1 MSKSS
6 SKRPANQQRRQ
17 QPQQPEEGDDQYDE
31 YVYYPYYPKTASGG
45 GYEYIPEEGEYDQP
59 AGERYY
65 EETRDSAPIQRT

>member
-6 SKRPANQQRRQ
+6 SKRPANQQRRR
-17 QPQQPEEGDDQYDE
+17 QPQPEEGDEQYDE

-45 GYEYIPEEGEYDQP
+45 GYEYIPEDEEHDQP

-65 EETRDSAPIQRT
+65 EETTDSAPIQRT